1 MNEFPSSIRKVS
13 DIKPQS
19 EVVETA
25 HHVFFNNIGSF
36 GECRIEAV
44 YPRNGY

>member
-25 HHVFFNNIGSF
+25 HHVFFKGLDQLKFNLKYFSGI
-36 GECRIEAV
+36 
-44 YPRNGY
+44 